1 MAVELWSE
9 KYRPGKF
16 EDILDQKNVVNYLR
30 SYVKNHNLPNLLF
43 YGKRGTGKTSMA
55 YIISRE
61 LYGDYWDENLAHLD
75 ASDFFE
81 RGKGYLRSEKRFH
94 RFYSEYK
101 SVIEIFKDV
110 IGEYASLAPINTD
123 FKIIFF
129 SNAESLPT
137 DAQHALRRM
146 MEKFNRT
153 SRFIFE
159 TSSQSKLISPL
170 RSRCLSL
177 HFKRVSD
184 ESISMLIGQIADRED
199 IKIAEGGINALAF
212 VSEGDVKRAI
222 NTLQAASTV
231 NPVVDSQTVFEVVK
245 MMNAKDA
252 AELIEHAFKG
262 NFIGVRN
269 IIDNLLINQGF
280 LGEQILSQV
289 KNAILK
295 SGISDRKMA
304 QLLIYVSDAD
314 QKIRYGLNDR
324 IHLEEMAFKF
334 KDVII

>member
-1 MAVELWSE
+1 MTEELWAE
-9 KYRPGKF
+9 KYRPKKF
-16 EDILDQKNVVNYLR
+16 EDILDQKNLVNHLS

-43 YGKRGTGKTSMA
+43 YGQRGTGKTSMA
-55 YIISRE
+55 YVISRG

-81 RGKGYLRSEKRFH
+81 RGKRYLKSEKKFN

-123 FKIIFF
+123 FKILFF
-129 SNAESLPT
+129 SNSESLPT

-146 MEKFNRT
+146 IEKFNRT

-159 TSSQSKLISPL
+159 TTSQSKLISPL

-177 HFKRVSD
+177 HFKRISE
-184 ESISMLIGQIADRED
+184 ESISRLIRQIADLEG
-199 IKIAEGGINALAF
+199 IKIADEGINALAF

-231 NPVVDSQTVFEVVK
+231 NPVVDPQTVFEVVWTLK
-245 MMNAKDA
+245 
-252 AELIEHAFKG
+252 L
-262 NFIGVRN
+262 
-269 IIDNLLINQGF
+269 F
-280 LGEQILSQV
+280 LRL
-289 KNAILK
+289 
-295 SGISDRKMA
+295 
-304 QLLIYVSDAD
+304 
-314 QKIRYGLNDR
+314 
-324 IHLEEMAFKF
+324 
-334 KDVII
+334 